1 MTTACEYI
9 QGAELPPL
17 LVQFLANDGTT
28 VIDLTGYTF
37 TLKLATDT
45 TTTPALTKS
54 SGISGSANGAT
65 INWAAGDLDVAAGT
79 YVFELTA
86 SSGGLDY
93 RRQGN
98 ITVLPKL
105 A

>member
-28 VIDLTGYTF
+28 VIDLTGYSCV
-37 TLKLATDT
+37 LKLATDPY
-45 TTTPALTKS
+45 TTPVLSKS
-54 SGISGSANGAT
+54 SGITASANGAT
-65 INWAAGDLDVAAGT
+65 VNFAAGELDVDPGI

-93 RRQGN
+93 RRQGS
-98 ITVLPKL
+98 ITILPKL